1 MICILFIANYV
12 HWRFVYSLS
21 SSTTQQM
28 RDLQFEFNKVVYGTT
43 APTAWSITCADTANN
58 LLGYAVSNKYIE
70 ENFQENAKTEVMYS
84 K

>member
-1 MICILFIANYV
+1 M
-12 HWRFVYSLS
+12 YSLS

-28 RDLQFEFNKVVYGTT
+28 RDLQFEFNRVVYGTT

-70 ENFQENAKTEVMYS
+70 DNFKEEAKTEVISDYTTVLLLS
-84 K
+84 VNILIGF